1 MGRLTTDILSPAPIV
16 STCPVVT
23 WHPAIPRAAPTALQ
37 LLSDK
42 LGMES
47 HRGRDGEHA
56 AHHCFMC
63 GRVAEHVCPC
73 CNSVWFCCSTHGR
86 LHYREDVGSCFPWTV
101 EQREGV
107 GRLMVTTRK
116 VLAGETL
123 FLEEPIVH
131 GPNQVGSP
139 ICLTCYSSITLEYK
153 CAVCGYPMCDKECAQ
168 DRAHSEEC
176 VVLARGDKPVFEN
189 GETEAYHCILPLRMV
204 LLARSDP
211 DRFNLAD
218 HLMDHEE
225 ERRGGEDWV
234 TTERTVVHNLLDK
247 CKGKTIEKITETEM
261 RRAIGV
267 LEVNCYEVHSFI
279 NRNAAHNCGFR
290 ASFPAASLLSHGCVA
305 NSRHIWG
312 ISPPYTNTCIA
323 TVDIDIGQEVITS
336 YLHPTTC
343 TLRRRSKLKAG
354 WYFECSCERCCS
366 LTELNTNHNTLVC
379 PLCKKTSLLP
389 EDPKQ
394 FEGVWKCPCGYA
406 VPELEIKAILNKMFA
421 EIHKLIKTDRY
432 NTELW
437 LALLDSALSV
447 VHPQHEVV
455 IEIAKFLVPVLCRAP
470 NRRTSG
476 FPIELV
482 RRKLE
487 LAGWYLNVTNVVDP
501 GYSKQRV
508 KVLYEVVETKLFL
521 TFHETHHIEFIEDIL
536 KDSQK
541 DLLIIVTVFEKL
553 GPDIGFETLIVKASK
568 SLAIQCSAI
577 LEQIKQA
584 EFQAEDWKDARWSL
598 LELCQ

>member
-1 MGRLTTDILSPAPIV
+1 M
-16 STCPVVT
+16 
-23 WHPAIPRAAPTALQ
+23 
-37 LLSDK
+37 
-42 LGMES
+42 
-47 HRGRDGEHA
+47 
-56 AHHCFMC
+56 
-63 GRVAEHVCPC
+63 
-73 CNSVWFCCSTHGR
+73 
-86 LHYREDVGSCFPWTV
+86 
-101 EQREGV
+101 
-107 GRLMVTTRK
+107 
-116 VLAGETL
+116 
-123 FLEEPIVH
+123 
-131 GPNQVGSP
+131 
-139 ICLTCYSSITLEYK
+139 
-153 CAVCGYPMCDKECAQ
+153 
-168 DRAHSEEC
+168 
-176 VVLARGDKPVFEN
+176 
-189 GETEAYHCILPLRMV
+189 
-204 LLARSDP
+204 
-211 DRFNLAD
+211 
-218 HLMDHEE
+218 
-225 ERRGGEDWV
+225 
-234 TTERTVVHNLLDK
+234 
-247 CKGKTIEKITETEM
+247 
-261 RRAIGV
+261 
-267 LEVNCYEVHSFI
+267 
-279 NRNAAHNCGFR
+279 
-290 ASFPAASLLSHGCVA
+290 
-305 NSRHIWG
+305 
-312 ISPPYTNTCIA
+312 
-323 TVDIDIGQEVITS
+323 
-336 YLHPTTC
+336 
-343 TLRRRSKLKAG
+343 
-354 WYFECSCERCCS
+354 
-366 LTELNTNHNTLVC
+366 TELNTNHNTLVC

-394 FEGVWKCPCGYA
+394 FEGLWKCPCGYA
-406 VPELEIKAILNKMFA
+406 VPEPEIKAILNEMFA

-437 LALLDSALSV
+437 LSLLDSALSV

-487 LAGWYLNVTNVVDP
+487 LDGWYLNVTNVVDP

-521 TFHETHHIEFIEDIL
+521 TFQETHQIEFIEDIL